1 MDGITQ
7 LNEYVEVDEEQ
18 KSAIASIR
26 PAIKEIRIK
35 SERMLCDAKHS
46 RAENLEM
53 LDEADYDMDFL
64 EDRIVMSKIPGY
76 ADEPSEPLEKVCPK
90 CNRKYPSSEN
100 FCMDCLVSLK
110 KITDKTDIRAIST
123 SPELDYARK
132 NASDNII
139 TDENITLINDF
150 NFTYDDFTEVIRSI
164 KAQSFKNM
172 DRLIKENSI
181 ILDSLD
187 VLDKVLLFA
196 KSFVEVEYK
205 SYGGELGYF
214 EFDKIY
220 VDDRQRKSLQ
230 ITTIIHELSH
240 FLFREILI
248 RTVCKILD
256 VSKNSH
262 VESVVTY
269 ILSAS
274 VFNRLIDEYAA
285 HSVEGRFTIFGYQD
299 YSSFKV
305 LQKELD
311 PEHTDIAKTI
321 GNTFAICIRD
331 LLEGFIDWDLRDEIK
346 TQFLNDTI
354 EEPDYAE
361 LRFESC
367 TRLSDDGF
375 MKAIWLI
382 LTEGFADIDV
392 DVVNSYMR
400 EFTN

>member
-26 PAIKEIRIK
+26 PAINEIRIK

-53 LDEADYDMDFL
+53 LDVADYDMDFL
-64 EDRIVMSKIPGY
+64 EDRIVMSKTPGY
-76 ADEPSEPLEKVCPK
+76 ADEPSEPLEKVCPE
-90 CNRKYPSSEN
+90 CSRKYPSSEN

-132 NASDNII
+132 NESDNII

-400 EFTN
+400 EFAN